1 MLFQIIYFAFG
12 SNSGD
17 VIVIEWRGGGST
29 ATVDNPY
36 DMGIFAPDW
45 TSFFVH
51 AERERLNYFDTET
64 VSFDMH
70 VILE

>member
-1 MLFQIIYFAFG
+1 MTT
-12 SNSGD
+12 
-17 VIVIEWRGGGST
+17 E
-29 ATVDNPY
+29 TVDNPY
-36 DMGIFAPDW
+36 DIGIFAPDW